1 VSKFMS
7 YLLRHNPS
15 RYGIAIDK
23 YGYADLN
30 KVVSVVRK
38 KFPLAD
44 REFIVNLVE
53 KSSKKRFQIKGNKI
67 RALYGHSIEV
77 EITYPAIIPSQ
88 ILYHGTNVTFLRSI
102 LKEGLKPMRRK
113 KVHLSKSLEEAV
125 RVGKRKGYFVVVLKI
140 EAKRAYKKG
149 IKFYEGGD
157 VILAD
162 YLPPE
167 FISVYRVG
175 L

>member
-1 VSKFMS
+1 MS

-15 RYGIAIDK
+15 RYGIEIDE
-23 YGYADLN
+23 YGYAELDR
-30 KVVSVVRK
+30 VVSIIRK
-38 KFPLAD
+38 RFPFID

-53 KSSKKRFQIKGNKI
+53 KSSKKRFQIKGDKI

-77 EITYPAIIPSQ
+77 EINYPTITPPQ
-88 ILYHGTNVTFLRSI
+88 ILYHGTNVTSLGSI

-125 RVGKRKGYFVVVLKI
+125 RVGKRKGLFVVVLKI
-140 EAKRAYKKG
+140 EAKRAYEKG
-149 IKFYEGGD
+149 IKFYDGGD
-157 VILAD
+157 VVLVD

-167 FISVYRVG
+167 FISVHRID